1 MTWAERFW
9 ALDQWL
15 VQHQHL
21 WRPQPFMHLRLLWE
35 TQYPDLAQWLRQQTL
50 EQAES
55 LDCCQAPVPFGDW
68 WAQAQ
73 ALTALPSLTQIS
85 VPPRLTAH
93 FSTDIPGRKAQ
104 QIEAFAAHLNFA
116 QPVQHWVDWCSGKG
130 HLGRLLAQQADKPLT
145 CLEYDAELVAAGAQL
160 SQRWSIS
167 AQHIQQ
173 DVLAEGVGQH
183 LSPESTPV
191 ALHACGLLHRQL
203 LKQVVD
209 RECQQMALAPCCYNR
224 SNEPVYQPLSAQAQQ
239 AVLRLSAEDLR
250 LPIRETVTAG
260 ARVRRQR
267 DQSMAW
273 RLAFDVVQRQLRQ
286 TDEYLSMPSVSAQWL
301 HKPFAEYCQDL
312 GALRGLSIPAH
323 LDWNALEAQ
332 GWQRLAEVRNL
343 ERVRNLFRR
352 PLELWL
358 VLDQALFLEE
368 QGYRVQLGTFCSPT
382 LTPRNLLLLA
392 ERLN

>member
-1 MTWAERFW
+1 MAWAERFW

-15 VQHQHL
+15 VQHQNL
-21 WRPQPFMHLRLLWE
+21 WRPQPFMHLSLPWE
-35 TQYPDLAQWLRQQTL
+35 ALYQGLAQWLRQQSL

-55 LDCCQAPVPFGDW
+55 LEYLQAPAPLGDW

-73 ALTALPSLTQIS
+73 ALTALPSLTQVS
-85 VPPRLTAH
+85 APPRLSAH
-93 FSTDIPGRKAQ
+93 LSTDIPGRKAQ
-104 QIEAFAAHLNFA
+104 QIEAFAAYLNFV

-130 HLGRLLAQQADKPLT
+130 HLGRLLAQQAEKPLT
-145 CLEYDAELVAAGAQL
+145 CLEYDAELVAAGVQL

-173 DVLAEGVGQH
+173 DVLADDVGLH
-183 LSPESTPV
+183 LSSESTPV

-203 LKQVVD
+203 LRQVV
-209 RECQQMALAPCCYNR
+209 RKECRQMALAPCCYNR
-224 SNEPVYQPLSAQAQQ
+224 SSEPMYQPLSAQAQKTE
-239 AVLRLSAEDLR
+239 LRLSAEDLR

-273 RLAFDVVQRQLRQ
+273 RLAFDLLQRQIRQ
-286 TDEYLSMPSVSAQWL
+286 SDEYLPMPSVSAQWL
-301 HKPFAEYCQDL
+301 HKPFADYCQDL
-312 GALRGLSIPAH
+312 GALRGVKVPAQQ
-323 LDWNALEAQ
+323 DWGALEAQ
-332 GWQRLAEVRNL
+332 GWQRLAKVRNL

-358 VLDQALFLEE
+358 VLDQVLFLEE
-368 QGYRVQLGTFCSPT
+368 QGYRVQLGAFCAPE

-392 ERLN
+392 ERIS